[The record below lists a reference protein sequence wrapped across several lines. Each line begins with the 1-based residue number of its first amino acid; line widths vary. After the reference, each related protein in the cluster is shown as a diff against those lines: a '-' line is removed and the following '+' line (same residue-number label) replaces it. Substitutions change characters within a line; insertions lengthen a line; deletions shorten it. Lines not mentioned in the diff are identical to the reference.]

1 MRKFLKWVL
10 ILTAFSLVIS
20 FFSADDSST
29 TATPSAPPT
38 ESTTTPVSTPSIQ
51 RPNVEFAY
59 GFKYVKLRVYSCS
72 PCSESQATSAANI
85 LAESGKV
92 TAHAFFQAGTDFK
105 ALESKIAGAGSFV
118 NAEQIIKEASPKQF
132 RRVMAN
138 GVMMEY

>member
-20 FFSADDSST
+20 FFSADDSSN
-29 TATPSAPPT
+29 TATRSAPTT
-38 ESTTTPVSTPSIQ
+38 ESNAPVSKPAIQ

-59 GFKYVKLRVYSCS
+59 GFKYVKLRVYSCA

-92 TAHAFFQAGTDFK
+92 TAHAFFQTATDFK

-118 NAEQIIKEASPKQF
+118 KAEEIIKEAGPKQF

-138 GVMMEY
+138 GVTMDY